1 MIDRQILKEL
11 QNIVGKKYVLTTPE
25 DLVAYSYDGT
35 FAEQRPE
42 VVVQPDSTEQ
52 VSEVMKVAWREG
64 IGVVPRGMASGLA
77 AASVPMDGGLVLD
90 TCRLNQIFEIDEVNF
105 IVTAG
110 AGVVTQDLAD
120 TVAKKGLFYPPDP
133 SSIKQSTLGGNAA
146 CNAGGPRCLKYGV
159 TSDYVMGLTVVLA
172 DGRVLKTGGKAI
184 KNVTGYN
191 LTQLLVGSEG
201 TLGIITEL
209 ILKLVPLPKVA
220 RTAKA
225 IFPKLA
231 DASVA
236 VNNVLSAGITPA
248 TIELMDETTI
258 ATIEEALHL
267 DLPLDVEAMLII
279 ECDGMDED
287 QVLKEIETVAGV
299 CRATGAREVE
309 VARTEKER
317 TALWTARRS
326 ISPSL
331 ARRAPNKLGE
341 DISVPR
347 SAIPAAVAAIKEI
360 SRQREIPIAI
370 FGHAGDGNLHPNI
383 LFDKRDPAQM
393 EKVKQA
399 AGDIFTTSVRL
410 GGTLSG
416 EHGVG
421 LLKLPYLELALGPL
435 YIELMDKIKQALDP
449 KCILNPGKVVPT
461 PGGRTILA

>member
-1 MIDRQILKEL
+1 MIDKAILKEL
-11 QNIVGKKYVLTTPE
+11 WAIVGKKHVLTEPE

-35 FAEQRPE
+35 FAEHRPE
-42 VVVQPDSTEQ
+42 IVVRPDSTEQ
-52 VSEVMKVAWREG
+52 VSEVMKVAWREE
-64 IGVVPRGMASGLA
+64 IPVVPRGMASGLA
-77 AASVPMDGGLVLD
+77 AASIPMSGGMVLD
-90 TCRLNQIFEIDEVNF
+90 TCRLNRILEIDELNF
-105 IVTAG
+105 VVTAG
-110 AGVVTQDLAD
+110 AGVITQDLAD
-120 TVAKKGLFYPPDP
+120 TVVKRGLFYPPDP

-172 DGRVLKTGGKAI
+172 DGRILRTGGKAI

-191 LTQLLVGSEG
+191 LTQLFVGSEG

-209 ILKLVPLPKVA
+209 ILKLVPMPKVA

-225 IFPKLA
+225 IFPRLA
-231 DASVA
+231 DASQC
-236 VNNVLSAGITPA
+236 VNNILSAGITPA
-248 TIELMDETTI
+248 TIELMDETAI
-258 ATIEEALHL
+258 ATIEEAMHL
-267 DLPLDVEAMLII
+267 GLPLDVEAMLII
-279 ECDGMDED
+279 ECDGMNEA
-287 QVLKEIETVAGV
+287 QVLAEIETIAEI
-299 CRATGAREVE
+299 CQATGAHDVE

-317 TALWTARRS
+317 EALWSARRS

-347 SAIPAAVAAIKEI
+347 SAIPDAVAAIKEI
-360 SRQREIPIAI
+360 SHQRNIPIAI

-383 LFDKRDPAQM
+383 LFDKRDPVQVDKM
-393 EKVKQA
+393 KQA
-399 AGDIFTTSVRL
+399 AGDIFATSVRL

-421 LLKLPYLELALGPL
+421 MLKLPFLEQDLGPL
-435 YIELMDKIKQALDP
+435 YIEIMDKIKQALDP
-449 KCILNPGKVVPT
+449 KCILNPGKVIPT